1 LVRYKPYFL
10 YIWVPPETEVEPQFL
25 KSNFHLLL
33 KAFSLTFTNKNQEEK
48 NYWKKISKQPAN
60 LKILPTIANHL

>member
-48 NYWKKISKQPAN
+48 NYWKKNIKTTRKSKNPAY
-60 LKILPTIANHL
+60 HC